1 MKKSKNFSKGFKK
14 GLENTIILLRAK
26 NVIPELEMG
35 ATGGAG
41 SDCYPYTICEVAP
54 DLSYIMV
61 QSDNHKCAPGF
72 EYFGNQVYT
81 YIRNLNATPEK
92 YTLRK
97 NGYYI
102 REGAPK
108 RAYWCSVHPGHRR
121 YYQDPSF

>member
-1 MKKSKNFSKGFKK
+1 MKNSKKLSKGFTSVIK
-14 GLENTIILLRAK
+14 NTILILRAK
-26 NVIPELEMG
+26 NTIPELEMG

-61 QSDNHKCAPGF
+61 QSDNHKPAPGF
-72 EYFGNQVYT
+72 EYYGNQKYT
-81 YIRNLNATPEK
+81 YQRNLDATPTK

-97 NGYYI
+97 NGSYI

-108 RAYWCSVHPGHRR
+108 RAYWCSIHPGHRR
-121 YYQDPSF
+121 YYQDPHF